1 MRRSSWLVIMSK
13 RSWIVDL
20 ESFNVIASDEDEA
33 IEEGYKCI
41 REMGVKIDQV
51 LEDPFSSDYDDSGN
65 IVAPRDPRNK
75 SSNEKRE

>member
-1 MRRSSWLVIMSK
+1 MTK

-20 ESFNVIASDEDEA
+20 ESFSVLASDEDEA

-51 LEDPFSSDYDDSGN
+51 LEDPFSEEYDDSEN
-65 IVAPRDPRNK
+65 IIDNSRFKNPRK
-75 SSNEKRE
+75 MKRVTKRTSR